1 MKKYLILL
9 LCAVMSLVSCSGD
22 DVIPDVPDAPTPD
35 PTPQLNISTS
45 EDLSPS
51 FGPDGGTATVSFTTN
66 KNWNAKVIDTSAT
79 WCTVSPVSGG
89 AGTNSI
95 TMSIKP
101 NDTPDS
107 RTAAI
112 ELAVGTITRTINV
125 SQKQKDA
132 LTVTSNRFEIPKEG
146 GEIEIEA
153 RANIDLEYQISEEGS
168 SWISYVG
175 TRAMKTSYL
184 SFKVA
189 ENDSTV
195 KREAKVILTGA
206 GLSEEVIISQEP
218 AEMVLFSVSP
228 DQIEVG
234 ADMCS
239 FELSVTS
246 SKEYEIK
253 SLVDWIVER
262 TTRSDGTY
270 SHIFEVRD
278 NPSNNEREGVITITN
293 EKQKTIT
300 VPVKQKGAE
309 RDYYVSSDY
318 SQDGTIVQLQS
329 ASEGNGIGIVL
340 MGDGYSDKQIED
352 GTYKTDMENAYN
364 SLFSIEPFKS
374 FKMLFN
380 VSYVNVVSPVEGFEH
395 SKTALDCGFGDGTYV
410 YGNDQKCFDYALKAI
425 QPQKMDET
433 LVVVIMNSNRYS
445 GTCFMYYP
453 TVSGTDYGKGVSIAY
468 FTKGE
473 DKEVLADLLHHEA
486 CGHGFAKLA
495 DEYAYEQY
503 GTIPDAEASDIRQ
516 QQDLYGWWK
525 NVDFTSA
532 PEQVRWHKFLE
543 DSRYAKE
550 GLGVFEGGLT
560 YFKGVWRP
568 SVNSI
573 MNDNKGVFN
582 APSREAIYYRIQK
595 LAYGTE
601 WVYDYEKFVE
611 YDAVNYNKPSTRFSG
626 VSPLRPQ
633 HQLHPPVVVK
643 RSWK

>member
-1 MKKYLILL
+1 MKKYLVLL

-278 NPSNNEREGVITITN
+278 NPSNNEREGIITITN

-395 SKTALDCGFGDGTYV
+395 GKTALDCGFGDGTYV
-410 YGNDQKCFDYALKAI
+410 YGNDQKCFDYTLKAI

-503 GTIPDAEASDIRQ
+503 GTIPDAEAGDIRQ

-611 YDAVNYNKPSTRFSG
+611 YDAVNYNKPSTRSSG